1 MHQNQFVKNVV
12 LVAIQYLLQMASKE
26 ISVQLVVVVVI

>member
-1 MHQNQFVKNVV
+1 VKNVV

-26 ISVQLVVVVVI
+26 TNVQLVILFS